1 MGLERVQ
8 PIEILTAG
16 EIFLPPVHCRFVVIS
31 DIDET
36 VMETV
41 VANNLKMLVSSGRRA
56 PAPVGPGRNRLRDAG
71 THPAS
76 RRLVFRPG
84 LQEQRATKRVR
95 QEGTVRGAA

>member
-41 VANNLKMLVSSGRRA
+41 VANNLKMLWTEMPRM
-56 PAPVGPGRNRLRDAG
+56 
-71 THPAS
+71 PAS
-76 RRLVFRPG
+76 ETESVLWQGGPQG
-84 LQEQRATKRVR
+84 SKGPNQPPEPRA
-95 QEGTVRGAA
+95 AAS